1 MVIMFLPVFCSLLTA
16 IHSANTLSQ
25 SNFLPSLLAFCLSL
39 VPSRPKCVSAST
51 DHLIKKLKNMLC
63 GQMHIQVRLGIWL
76 NTRNIAHTQH
86 WAHTHSSST
95 TYAVAGIHTSRD
107 FRTSNY
113 CKGNDCTDQF
123 CVAEYVHIIH
133 CSTLTGIHP
142 NTICECNVCMVW
154 KSVCG

>member
-63 GQMHIQVRLGIWL
+63 GEIHFAWAFGPIHKTHHILMSVHTIPCGVICV
-76 NTRNIAHTQH
+76 HTQGSQSLT
-86 WAHTHSSST
+86 HTP
-95 TYAVAGIHTSRD
+95 Y
-107 FRTSNY
+107 
-113 CKGNDCTDQF
+113 
-123 CVAEYVHIIH
+123 
-133 CSTLTGIHP
+133 
-142 NTICECNVCMVW
+142 NTI
-154 KSVCG
+154 SVSLG